1 MLNINWHEARQKADF
16 WLASLGIALG
26 GLHLVLLDK
35 VKQEHLFSISL
46 LMWLTVASLLWERRQ
61 TLTYKSDTFST
72 TLGVVLLLLI
82 LARSLSFTDISLRLL
97 PLVGGLSLALM
108 ASGYRQLGQYGRELL
123 ILSLLVITRVITI
136 FLDAINLPLFTA
148 KISTFLLWLG
158 GFEVYRQGVYIELSK
173 GKVEVL
179 GSCSGVESI
188 LLVVSVAFLFFF
200 LIPISHGQ
208 KLICLLIATA
218 IGFLVNTVRVIIMA
232 LLVDSGDT
240 AAFDYWHG
248 SDGSLSFAVIS
259 VCLFGLYCWFAYVRN
274 FDRSH
279 PS

>member
-123 ILSLLVITRVITI
+123 ILSLLVIARVITI

>member
-123 ILSLLVITRVITI
+123 ILSLLVIARVITI

-259 VCLFGLYCWFAYVRN
+259 VCLFGLYCWLAYVRN

>member
-1 MLNINWHEARQKADF
+1 MLNTNWNEARQKADF
-16 WLASLGIALG
+16 WLASLGIVLG

-108 ASGYRQLGQYGRELL
+108 ASGYRRLGQYSRELL
-123 ILSLLVITRVITI
+123 ILSLLVIARVITI

-259 VCLFGLYCWFAYVRN
+259 VCLFGLYCWLAYVRN

>member
-123 ILSLLVITRVITI
+123 ILSLLVIARVITI

-200 LIPISHGQ
+200 LIPISHAQ

-259 VCLFGLYCWFAYVRN
+259 VCLFGLYCWLAYVRN

>member
-1 MLNINWHEARQKADF
+1 MLNIHWNEARQKADF
-16 WLASLGIALG
+16 WLGSLGIALA

-35 VKQEHLFSISL
+35 IKQENLFSISL
-46 LMWLTVASLLWERRQ
+46 LMWLTVASLVWERRQ

-97 PLVGGLSLALM
+97 PLVGGISLALL
-108 ASGYRQLGQYGRELL
+108 ASGYRQLRQYGREIL
-123 ILSLLVITRVITI
+123 ILSLLIIARVITI

-148 KISTFLLWLG
+148 KISAFLLWLG
-158 GFEVYRQGVYIELSK
+158 GFEVYRQGVYIELSQ

-200 LIPISHGQ
+200 LIPISHVQ
-208 KLICLLIATA
+208 KLICLLIAAA
-218 IGFLVNTVRVIIMA
+218 IGFLVNTLRVIIMA

-240 AAFDYWHG
+240 VAFDYWHG

-259 VCLFGLYCWFAYVRN
+259 VCLFGLYCWLAYVRN